1 MITVICLMF
10 DCIHNNNRRCK
21 CTAIGIDDN
30 DGPKCISYLSK
41 LNLTDEVA
49 EIMKGRHDEK
59 T

>member
-1 MITVICLMF
+1 MF